1 MKRLVSV
8 FVLLCCGISVS
19 WADSLNGQLKLA
31 SVSALA
37 MDAESGELL
46 FEKHANLRMPIASIT
61 KVMTAMVV
69 LDGGQSLREKI
80 RFTEK
85 DRDAIN
91 HYFSRI
97 RVGSELPRGEV
108 LQLALMSSENL
119 AAAAL
124 ANNYPGGAKR
134 FVAAMNAKAA
144 ALGMSNS
151 HFVDSS
157 GLSPKNV
164 STARDLAKL
173 VAAAARYPEIKTYST
188 TAVHTANFSRPRY
201 KLAYVNTN
209 PLLRYERWEAALSKT
224 GYLDLAGRCL
234 VMQTDV
240 DGRPVVLVMLDSF
253 GKSSP
258 IGDAGRIKRWLED
271 GKVGRVASSAMEYQ
285 RNKLSGYM
293 ALQSTARLN

>member
-1 MKRLVSV
+1 MKRWVSM
-8 FVLLCCGISVS
+8 FALLCGMSAS
-19 WADSLNGQLKLA
+19 WAAGVSDQLKLA

-37 MDAESGELL
+37 MDVDSGELL

-69 LDGGQSLREKI
+69 LDSGQSLREKI
-80 RFTEK
+80 RFTEA

-97 RVGSELPRGEV
+97 RVDSELPRGEV
-108 LQLALMSSENL
+108 LKLALMSSENL

-124 ANNYPGGAKR
+124 ANNFPGGSKR
-134 FVAAMNAKAA
+134 FVAAMNSKARQ
-144 ALGMSNS
+144 LGMLNT

-164 STARDLAKL
+164 STARDLAKM
-173 VAAAARYPEIKTYST
+173 VAAAAQYPEIQSYST
-188 TAVHTANFSRPRY
+188 TAVHTANFTGPRY
-201 KLAYVNTN
+201 KLGYVNTN
-209 PLLRYERWEAALSKT
+209 PLLRYGRWDAALSKT

-234 VMQTDV
+234 VMQTDI
-240 DGRPVVLVMLDSF
+240 DGRQVALVMLDSF

-293 ALQSTARLN
+293 AMQSTARLN

>member
-1 MKRLVSV
+1 
-8 FVLLCCGISVS
+8 
-19 WADSLNGQLKLA
+19 
-31 SVSALA
+31 
-37 MDAESGELL
+37 
-46 FEKHANLRMPIASIT
+46 
-61 KVMTAMVV
+61 
-69 LDGGQSLREKI
+69 
-80 RFTEK
+80 
-85 DRDAIN
+85 
-91 HYFSRI
+91 
-97 RVGSELPRGEV
+97 
-108 LQLALMSSENL
+108 
-119 AAAAL
+119 
-124 ANNYPGGAKR
+124 
-134 FVAAMNAKAA
+134 
-144 ALGMSNS
+144 
-151 HFVDSS
+151 
-157 GLSPKNV
+157 V
-164 STARDLAKL
+164 STAHDLAKL

>member
-8 FVLLCCGISVS
+8 LVLLCCGMSVS
-19 WADSLNGQLKLA
+19 LADSLHEHLKLA

-37 MDAESGELL
+37 MDAQSGELL

-80 RFTEK
+80 RFTEQ

-124 ANNYPGGAKR
+124 ANNYPGGAKQ
-134 FVAAMNAKAA
+134 FVSAMNAKAA
-144 ALGMSNS
+144 ALGMSNT

-164 STARDLAKL
+164 STARDLAKM
-173 VAAAARYPEIKTYST
+173 VAAAAKYPEIQQYST

-209 PLLRYERWEAALSKT
+209 PLLRYERWDAALSKT

-258 IGDAGRIKRWLED
+258 IGDAGRIKRWLEE
-271 GKVGRVASSAMEYQ
+271 GQVGRVASSALEYQ